1 MVASKSGCDQWDSG
15 DEDIVWYKVKSVIFQ
30 YFMIGGVIKMVAI
43 KNVELFVAN
52 IMGMAK
58 RLIEILGSQINLGN
72 YIVKGCKKK
81 GI

>member
-1 MVASKSGCDQWDSG
+1 
-15 DEDIVWYKVKSVIFQ
+15 
-30 YFMIGGVIKMVAI
+30 MVAI